1 MALLARRPL
10 FLASPSPSPTASN
23 TRIPAP
29 RPSLLRQHRLRLRIC
44 VAASSSSSPGDQKVA
59 EQDESSLPPKESE
72 VLSLKVRP
80 APCALPP
87 RPLQPRNYAFSA
99 SFAHLRLTR
108 LCRIADHIR
117 LTRWRTVVACSLTI
131 SLLPMCSGAIACPT
145 ARNPN
150 AARAGAQRRACRRAS
165 SVAVNR
171 TAVPENHSSSAQ
183 PPALPPLPSP
193 VPPSFPPLPPHSPH
207 RLPPHSVSTA
217 ARVGATSSTAPSARH
232 QRCRLPSSAGP
243 WWRGQAAGARVSGG
257 GGAGRRARSG
267 GRARRDRRR
276 RRRRLRCACCM
287 CSGGVLAAVPGGL
300 ANKPPEGALHFPL
313 LPALNLTR
321 TFHFFSTPT
330 TALLHSSHPTF
341 PFLLPPASP
350 PPSSTPPLP
359 PLPMPSVRG
368 ERAAGLAVLGVVFA
382 TSLLGSLDS
391 VPLAPEFMQTIG
403 VVYCALVARQYF
415 TKRKIAVAP
424 TPLTAI
430 QTLFPNT
437 TSDADAEPEAPA
449 SRIPEGMGEGVQ
461 GRLRALE
468 AERDVAVAAAGEMRR
483 AGQEMARVVAEKEAL
498 EAVALQLADERDSAI
513 AEVTALKTAVNAMTE
528 RMRAIEA
535 MLASEVQRLQEQ
547 NLALETVALQLA
559 DERDSAIK
567 QASELRSAFEAQRE
581 EDKRVLEM
589 LAAQLIEERNAAVKE
604 VQELKQVVAGLAE
617 ATGAGSGLTSEMEA
631 FIRSRVRAVRAQFV
645 DISKPYSQQEEA
657 VNAFVA
663 HLVDEFGAPREWTHC
678 YIRQFLDAASDGHA
692 IALNG
697 PSPPS
702 DHFN

>member
-1 MALLARRPL
+1 MALLARKPL

-72 VLSLKVRP
+72 VLSLKRESEQTP
-80 APCALPP
+80 QPPPP
-87 RPLQPRNYAFSA
+87 RDTSA
-99 SFAHLRLTR
+99 S
-108 LCRIADHIR
+108 D
-117 LTRWRTVVACSLTI
+117 
-131 SLLPMCSGAIACPT
+131 
-145 ARNPN
+145 
-150 AARAGAQRRACRRAS
+150 
-165 SVAVNR
+165 
-171 TAVPENHSSSAQ
+171 
-183 PPALPPLPSP
+183 SP
-193 VPPSFPPLPPHSPH
+193 RS
-207 RLPPHSVSTA
+207 
-217 ARVGATSSTAPSARH
+217 
-232 QRCRLPSSAGP
+232 
-243 WWRGQAAGARVSGG
+243 RGR
-257 GGAGRRARSG
+257 GGAGRRRE
-267 GRARRDRRR
+267 RA
-276 RRRRLRCACCM
+276 
-287 CSGGVLAAVPGGL
+287 SVGEV
-300 ANKPPEGALHFPL
+300 
-313 LPALNLTR
+313 
-321 TFHFFSTPT
+321 
-330 TALLHSSHPTF
+330 
-341 PFLLPPASP
+341 
-350 PPSSTPPLP
+350 
-359 PLPMPSVRG
+359 VRG
-368 ERAAGLAVLGVVFA
+368 AVRAVEDAPVETVGAAAAASGLAVLGVVFA

-430 QTLFPNT
+430 QTLFPT
-437 TSDADAEPEAPA
+437 TTTADADADADPEAAA

-663 HLVDEFGAPREWTHC
+663 HLVDEFGAPREWTHR

-702 DHFN
+702 DRFN

>member
-1 MALLARRPL
+1 M
-10 FLASPSPSPTASN
+10 
-23 TRIPAP
+23 PAP
-29 RPSLLRQHRLRLRIC
+29 PLSC
-44 VAASSSSSPGDQKVA
+44 VRSSRNWRA
-59 EQDESSLPPKESE
+59 
-72 VLSLKVRP
+72 VR
-80 APCALPP
+80 
-87 RPLQPRNYAFSA
+87 
-99 SFAHLRLTR
+99 
-108 LCRIADHIR
+108 RIADHVR
-117 LTRWRTVVACSLTI
+117 AMRWRTVVSCSSTI
-131 SLLPMCSGAIACPT
+131 SRR
-145 ARNPN
+145 RNHRFP
-150 AARAGAQRRACRRAS
+150 
-165 SVAVNR
+165 
-171 TAVPENHSSSAQ
+171 PQ
-183 PPALPPLPSP
+183 PPALNPLSSPVLPSI
-193 VPPSFPPLPPHSPH
+193 PPLPPRSPH
-207 RLPPHSVSTA
+207 RLPPTLCQPQRESEQPPQPPPPRDTSASDSLV
-217 ARVGATSSTAPSARH
+217 RGA
-232 QRCRLPSSAGP
+232 
-243 WWRGQAAGARVSGG
+243 WWRGQAAGAR
-257 GGAGRRARSG
+257 
-267 GRARRDRRR
+267 
-276 RRRRLRCACCM
+276 
-287 CSGGVLAAVPGGL
+287 
-300 ANKPPEGALHFPL
+300 
-313 LPALNLTR
+313 
-321 TFHFFSTPT
+321 
-330 TALLHSSHPTF
+330 
-341 PFLLPPASP
+341 ASVGEV
-350 PPSSTPPLP
+350 
-359 PLPMPSVRG
+359 VRG
-368 ERAAGLAVLGVVFA
+368 AVRAVEDAPVETVGAAAAASGLAVLGVVFA

-391 VPLAPEFMQTIG
+391 VPLAPG
-403 VVYCALVARQYF
+403 VHADHRCRLLRPRRQ
-415 TKRKIAVAP
+415 AVFH
-424 TPLTAI
+424 
-430 QTLFPNT
+430 QEE
-437 TSDADAEPEAPA
+437 D
-449 SRIPEGMGEGVQ
+449 RIPTLLLSSSPSRFPHCAQSQVLLSPLSPRSLVPGLGGGGQGVGMGVQ

-663 HLVDEFGAPREWTHC
+663 HLVDEFGAPREWTHR
-678 YIRQFLDAASDGHA
+678 YIRQFLDAASDAHA

-702 DHFN
+702 DRFN

>member
-1 MALLARRPL
+1 MALLARKPL

-72 VLSLKVRP
+72 VLSLKRESEQTP
-80 APCALPP
+80 QPPPP
-87 RPLQPRNYAFSA
+87 RDTSA
-99 SFAHLRLTR
+99 S
-108 LCRIADHIR
+108 D
-117 LTRWRTVVACSLTI
+117 
-131 SLLPMCSGAIACPT
+131 
-145 ARNPN
+145 
-150 AARAGAQRRACRRAS
+150 
-165 SVAVNR
+165 
-171 TAVPENHSSSAQ
+171 
-183 PPALPPLPSP
+183 SP
-193 VPPSFPPLPPHSPH
+193 RS
-207 RLPPHSVSTA
+207 
-217 ARVGATSSTAPSARH
+217 
-232 QRCRLPSSAGP
+232 
-243 WWRGQAAGARVSGG
+243 RGR
-257 GGAGRRARSG
+257 GGAGRRRE
-267 GRARRDRRR
+267 RA
-276 RRRRLRCACCM
+276 
-287 CSGGVLAAVPGGL
+287 SVGEV
-300 ANKPPEGALHFPL
+300 
-313 LPALNLTR
+313 
-321 TFHFFSTPT
+321 
-330 TALLHSSHPTF
+330 
-341 PFLLPPASP
+341 
-350 PPSSTPPLP
+350 
-359 PLPMPSVRG
+359 VRG
-368 ERAAGLAVLGVVFA
+368 AVRAVEDAPVETVGAAAAASGLAVLGVVFA

-430 QTLFPNT
+430 QTLFPT
-437 TSDADAEPEAPA
+437 TTTADADADADPEAAA

-513 AEVTALKTAVNAMTE
+513 AEVRAVWGMLGRHGTHVTALKTAVNAMTE

-663 HLVDEFGAPREWTHC
+663 HLVDEFGAPREWTHR

-702 DHFN
+702 DRFN

>member
-1 MALLARRPL
+1 MALLARKPL

-72 VLSLKVRP
+72 VLSLKRESEQP
-80 APCALPP
+80 PQPPPP
-87 RPLQPRNYAFSA
+87 RDTSAADSPR
-99 SFAHLRLTR
+99 
-108 LCRIADHIR
+108 
-117 LTRWRTVVACSLTI
+117 
-131 SLLPMCSGAIACPT
+131 P
-145 ARNPN
+145 
-150 AARAGAQRRACRRAS
+150 
-165 SVAVNR
+165 
-171 TAVPENHSSSAQ
+171 
-183 PPALPPLPSP
+183 
-193 VPPSFPPLPPHSPH
+193 
-207 RLPPHSVSTA
+207 
-217 ARVGATSSTAPSARH
+217 
-232 QRCRLPSSAGP
+232 
-243 WWRGQAAGARVSGG
+243 RGR
-257 GGAGRRARSG
+257 GGAGRRRE
-267 GRARRDRRR
+267 RA
-276 RRRRLRCACCM
+276 
-287 CSGGVLAAVPGGL
+287 SVGEV
-300 ANKPPEGALHFPL
+300 
-313 LPALNLTR
+313 
-321 TFHFFSTPT
+321 
-330 TALLHSSHPTF
+330 
-341 PFLLPPASP
+341 
-350 PPSSTPPLP
+350 
-359 PLPMPSVRG
+359 VRG
-368 ERAAGLAVLGVVFA
+368 AVRAVEDAPVETVGAAAAASGLAVLGVVFA

-430 QTLFPNT
+430 QTLFPT
-437 TSDADAEPEAPA
+437 TTTTADADADPDAPA
-449 SRIPEGMGEGVQ
+449 SRIPEGMGAGVQ

-483 AGQEMARVVAEKEAL
+483 TGQEMARVVAEKEAL

-631 FIRSRVRAVRAQFV
+631 FIRSRVRA
-645 DISKPYSQQEEA
+645 EEA

-663 HLVDEFGAPREWTHC
+663 HLVDEFGAPREWTHR

-702 DHFN
+702 DRFN